1 MKQGKVWLVGAGPGD
16 MGLLTLKG
24 KEVLEQADVVLYDK
38 LVGTGILNM
47 IPDSAQKINVGK
59 CAGNHTMPQAEINL
73 LLLSEAQKGNHV
85 VRLKGGDPFLFGRGG
100 EELELL
106 EKHHI
111 PFEVVPGVTSAV
123 SVPAY
128 AGIPVTHRNFASSVH
143 IITGHKKADENDALD
158 FTALSQLEG
167 TLVFLMGVSALD
179 NICSGLVQAGK
190 STDTPAAILEQ
201 GTTAHQRR
209 IVADLK
215 TLPEKAKQANIQ
227 TPAIIVVGTVCT
239 LAEQFAWAEKRPL
252 GQSRIIVTRP
262 RQLISSFSK
271 KLRDLGAD
279 VIELPAIRTEEIAEN
294 PALDHQLQHLHQV
307 HWLVFTSA
315 AGVTVFFQ
323 RLKAQHI
330 DIRTLAHLKFVAIG
344 RATQKAIEAYG
355 IFTDYIPEIY
365 HAEALAQGLVK
376 HVKQGETV
384 LLPRAME
391 GTPCLTE
398 ILENHNISYIDLPVY
413 RTVYKTPV
421 PCSLENV
428 DAVAFTSASTVRGFC
443 NAMQNQSFTHL
454 RAYCIGNQTAD
465 EAKKF
470 GFANCIIAK
479 EAAIDSLVQII
490 VETET
495 AKKERN

>member
-16 MGLLTLKG
+16 SGLLTLKG
-24 KEVLEQADVVLYDK
+24 KEVLEQANVVLYDK
-38 LVGTGILNM
+38 LIGTGILNM

-59 CAGNHTMPQAEINL
+59 CAGNHTMPQEEINL
-73 LLLSEAQKGNHV
+73 LLLNEAQKGNHV

-106 EKHHI
+106 AKHNI
-111 PFEVVPGVTSAV
+111 PFEVVSGVTSAV

-143 IITGHKKADENDALD
+143 IITGHKKADETNPLD
-158 FTALSQLEG
+158 FTSLSQLEG
-167 TLVFLMGVSALD
+167 TLVFLMGVSSLG
-179 NICSGLVQAGK
+179 NICNGLIQAGK
-190 STDTPAAILEQ
+190 APDTPAAILEQ

-215 TLPEKAKQANIQ
+215 TLPEKAKQANIK
-227 TPAIIVVGTVCT
+227 TPAVIVVGNVCT
-239 LAEQFAWAEKRPL
+239 LADQFAWSEKRPL

-279 VIELPAIRTEEIAEN
+279 VIELPAIRTEEIVEN
-294 PALDHQLQHLHQV
+294 ATFDHQLKYLHQV
-307 HWLVFTSA
+307 HWLAFTSVN
-315 AGVTVFFQ
+315 GVSVFFQ
-323 RLKAQHI
+323 RLKAQNI
-330 DIRTLAHLKFVAIG
+330 DIRTLANLKFAAIG

-355 IFTDYIPEIY
+355 IFTDYMPQIY
-365 HAEALAQGLVK
+365 TAQALAEGLTQ

-391 GTPCLTE
+391 GTLCLTE
-398 ILENHNISYIDLPVY
+398 ILEKHNISYIDLPIY
-413 RTVYKTPV
+413 RTVYETPV

-428 DAVAFTSASTVRGFC
+428 DAVAFTSASTVKGFC
-443 NAMQNQSFTHL
+443 NVMQNQPFTHL
-454 RAYCIGNQTAD
+454 HAYCIGSQTAD

-470 GFANCIIAK
+470 GFENCIIAK
-479 EAAIDSLVQII
+479 QATIDSLVQTI

-495 AKKERN
+495 VKKECN